1 MIIKASTTRTEHVI
15 NPHIIKSTQ
24 INMKQIVCLLT
35 RTTATSSLGKKVKLI
50 KERIGLNWKPI
61 VTFRNHIHKST
72 QYYFIDTNAG
82 NGFG

>member
-1 MIIKASTTRTEHVI
+1 MPSNHYIQYS
-15 NPHIIKSTQ
+15 Q
-24 INMKQIVCLLT
+24 INIKQIFMFVDT
-35 RTTATSSLGKKVKLI
+35 IHRKKFTLKKRKTKLI

-61 VTFRNHIHKST
+61 VTFRNHIHKLT

>member
-1 MIIKASTTRTEHVI
+1 MFVDTIYRKKFSLKKRKTE
-15 NPHIIKSTQ
+15 
-24 INMKQIVCLLT
+24 
-35 RTTATSSLGKKVKLI
+35 LI

-61 VTFRNHIHKST
+61 VTFRNHIHKLT